1 MRPFDV
7 DDFETPGYDWR
18 RRLSVLVLGSVAFL
32 GVLVLWPDQ
41 STPKDAAGSAG
52 RTAAAVVA
60 PTTSTTVSPQSIQSG
75 VAALLA
81 HEGPTPQEL
90 ASVPASAHA
99 AGGLRHGHGGGHTSH
114 VR

>member
-41 STPKDAAGSAG
+41 STPKDTAGSSSRAG
-52 RTAAAVVA
+52 AAVAV

-75 VAALLA
+75 VATLLA
-81 HEGPTPQEL
+81 HEGATPQEL
-90 ASVPASAHA
+90 SSVPASARA